1 MWNMF
6 KTKSK
11 NTRTTSDISVFSV
24 VIVFSVNFEH
34 ISHIFLL
41 FLFLQINVSSNAM
54 IYTFKFGF

>member
-6 KTKSK
+6 KTKNK
-11 NTRTTSDISVFSV
+11 NTRTTSDISVFRV

-41 FLFLQINVSSNAM
+41 LLLLQINVSSNAI